1 MLPSA
6 SLLEIR
12 GLCRS
17 GKDGN
22 GRLLDDVSLEIR
34 ESERV
39 AIAGPSG
46 AGKTVLLRSMV
57 FLDPIDRG
65 EIRWRGFRL
74 QHSQVPGFRR
84 EAMYLHQR
92 PSLGE
97 ETVEATM
104 RQPFS
109 FEVHRDRRFDRGRI
123 LAWLGQLGRDETFM
137 EKELRDL
144 SGGEIQIAAL
154 VRALQLAPTLLLLD
168 EPTAS
173 LDGATAAAVENLL
186 NGWVSE
192 SPGRAMVWVGHDA
205 TQARRMTDRSI
216 VLRDGKVVGA

>member
-22 GRLLDDVSLEIR
+22 DRLLDDVSLEIR

-57 FLDPIDRG
+57 LLDPIDRG

-74 QHSQVPGFRR
+74 LHSQVPQFRR

-97 ETVEATM
+97 ETVEAAM

-109 FEVHRDRRFDRGRI
+109 FEVYRGRRFDRGRI
-123 LAWLGQLGRDETFM
+123 LAWLAQLGRDEKFM
-137 EKELRDL
+137 EKESRDL
-144 SGGEIQIAAL
+144 SGGETQIAAL
-154 VRALQLAPTLLLLD
+154 VRALQLDPTLLLLD
-168 EPTAS
+168 EPTAA
-173 LDGATAAAVENLL
+173 LDGATAATVEDLL

-205 TQARRMTDRSI
+205 TQARRMTDRSV
-216 VLRDGKVVGA
+216 VLRDGRVVGV